1 MIAIKDYQRTK
12 ANIEKK
18 KLEINRLKEMD
29 RKARARRLI
38 QKGALLEKYF
48 EIEELSIEETEKL
61 LERFSSFVKKNK

>member
-1 MIAIKDYQRTK
+1 MAIKDYQRTK
-12 ANIEKK
+12 TNIEKK

-48 EIEELSIEETEKL
+48 EIEDLSIEETEQL